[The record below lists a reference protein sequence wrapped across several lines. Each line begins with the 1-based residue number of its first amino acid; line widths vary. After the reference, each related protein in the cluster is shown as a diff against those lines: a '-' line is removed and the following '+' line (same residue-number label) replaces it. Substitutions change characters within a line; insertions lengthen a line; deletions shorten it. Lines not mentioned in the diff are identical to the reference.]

1 MQFHLNGFRP
11 GNPEILE
18 DCEEPLPGSDS
29 LASET
34 DVLIIGCGPAGLT
47 LATQLSKY
55 SSVKTVIVDQ
65 KPGPLKLGQADGVAC
80 RTMEMFEAFSFSEKV
95 LKEAYWVNETTFWK
109 PSHQNE
115 QEIVRSSRIQDTED
129 GLSEFPHVIL
139 NQARVH
145 DHLLEKMYNAPFRIQ
160 PNYKLKLIDLKV
172 DDGPNMGVNESYPV
186 MATFQETDNHK
197 QKKTHKV
204 KSQFVVGCDGARSS
218 VRDFL
223 KIKLKGD
230 SANQIWGVMDVLA
243 ISDFPDI
250 RFKSVVHSSH
260 EGNLLIIPR
269 EGGYL
274 VRLYIELDK
283 LKEDERLSSKDIK
296 IETLITSAK
305 RILNPY
311 QFEVKEVAWW
321 SVYEI
326 GQRLAERFDDLKRE
340 NKVPR
345 GFIVGDSCH
354 THSPKAGQGMN
365 VAMADSFNLG
375 WKLGS
380 VLAGQ
385 CSPDILKT
393 YSEERRQVASQLI
406 EFDKEFARMFS
417 ARPKSTNSNNDEEID
432 PKEFEKYFK
441 KYGRFT
447 AGTETKYSKSLI
459 TGSSECQDLA
469 RGFKVGKRFHSAPVV
484 RAFDAKPIQLGH
496 TLKAD
501 GRWRLFIFSD
511 RNFSGQ
517 EDSKVHSLCKGLS
530 ELNNSLIKTYTQKG
544 LDIDSVF
551 DVRAIFQMNHRD
563 FNHAWLPSLLMPYK
577 GKYNLIDYE
586 KVFCPNFKLGEDIFE
601 MRGINKEE
609 GCVVIVRPDHHVS
622 KIFRLESVDSI
633 RSFFEEFMVIPK
645 G

>member
-1 MQFHLNGFRP
+1 MQFHLNGFRL
-11 GNPEILE
+11 GNPETLE
-18 DCEEPLPGSDS
+18 DSEEPLPGSDS
-29 LASET
+29 LPLEA

-47 LATQLSKY
+47 LAAQLSKY
-55 SSVKTVIVDQ
+55 PSVKTVIVDQ

-172 DDGPNMGVNESYPV
+172 DDGPNIRVNKARPV
-186 MATFQETDNHK
+186 MATFQEICDQNQMK
-197 QKKTHKV
+197 MHKV
-204 KSQFVVGCDGARSS
+204 RSQFVVGCDGARSS

-243 ISDFPDI
+243 VSDFPDI

-340 NKVPR
+340 NRDPR

-393 YSEERRQVASQLI
+393 YSEERRKVASQLI
-406 EFDKEFARMFS
+406 NFDKEFARMFS
-417 ARPKSTNSNNDEEID
+417 ARPKNSSSNNDEEVD

-447 AGTETKYSKSLI
+447 AGTVTQYSTSII
-459 TGSSECQDLA
+459 TGSSENQDLA
-469 RGFKVGKRFHSAPVV
+469 KGFKVGTRFHSAPVI
-484 RAFDAKPIQLGH
+484 RFFDAKPIHLGH

-511 RNFSGQ
+511 RNFSGR
-517 EDSKVHSLCKGLS
+517 EDSKVHYFCRGLS
-530 ELNNSLIKTYTQKG
+530 ELNSSLLKMYTPKG
-544 LDIDSVF
+544 SDIDSVF
-551 DVRAIFQMNHRD
+551 DVRAIFQMSHRD
-563 FNHAWLPSLLMPYK
+563 LIAKCLPPLLVPRK

-586 KVFCPNFKLGEDIFE
+586 KVFCSSSSMGESIFE

-609 GCVVIVRPDHHVS
+609 GCVVVVRPDQHVS
-622 KIFRLESVDSI
+622 KIFSLGSFDRIRLFFDS
-633 RSFFEEFMVIPK
+633 FMVRSC
-645 G
+645 